1 MNKRSCS
8 YCAIGRLSCVTSTDK
23 SPMRSRRI
31 QGLDAEQRRA
41 RRREQILAAA
51 FELIAAEGYVNTAIE
66 QICQTAFVG
75 NKAFYELFDSKEDC
89 YLALL
94 QQQSE
99 RAQDMV
105 AAALADSSGDRRAVV
120 AAVIGAFA
128 HSMVDD
134 PRVAK
139 VTFGEASGISAKVEQ
154 QRRVNR
160 RWAAQFL
167 ETLWREY
174 GFVPPEGIGIDLHAL
189 AVATI
194 GGLFETVS
202 DWLHTDAG
210 AAGDIDVLIRD
221 LTAFADTVHLGL
233 SATRSGR

>member
-1 MNKRSCS
+1 M
-8 YCAIGRLSCVTSTDK
+8 TSTDK
-23 SPMRSRRI
+23 SQVRSRRI

-51 FELIAAEGYVNTAIE
+51 FDLIAAEGYVSTAIE

-75 NKAFYELFDSKEDC
+75 NKAFYELFESKEDC

-105 AAALADSSGDRRAVV
+105 ATALSESSGDRDDVV

-174 GFVPPEGIGIDLHAL
+174 GFVPPEGIGVDLHAL
-189 AVATI
+189 AVSAI
-194 GGLFETVS
+194 GGLFETVA

-210 AAGDIDVLIRD
+210 ATGEINVLIRD
-221 LTAFADTVHLGL
+221 LTAFIEIVHLGL
-233 SATRSGR
+233 AAAAVRSPL

>member
-1 MNKRSCS
+1 M
-8 YCAIGRLSCVTSTDK
+8 TSTDK
-23 SPMRSRRI
+23 SQVRARRI

-94 QQQSE
+94 QQLSE
-99 RAQDMV
+99 QAQDRVV
-105 AAALADSSGDRRAVV
+105 AELARASGDRDAIVT
-120 AAVIGAFA
+120 AVIGGLA
-128 HSMVDD
+128 HALVDD

-139 VTFGEASGISAKVEQ
+139 VTFGEASGISAKVEL
-154 QRRVNR
+154 QRRTNR

-167 ETLWREY
+167 ENLWRDHE
-174 GFVPPEGIGIDLHAL
+174 FVPPEGIGRDLHAL

-194 GGLFETVS
+194 GGLFDTVA

-210 AAGDIDVLIRD
+210 AAGDIDTLIRD
-221 LTAFADTVHLGL
+221 LTAFIDIVHLGL
-233 SATRSGR
+233 AAVRSAG

>member
-1 MNKRSCS
+1 M
-8 YCAIGRLSCVTSTDK
+8 TSTDK
-23 SPMRSRRI
+23 SPVRPRRI

-75 NKAFYELFDSKEDC
+75 NKAFYELFESKEAC

-99 RAQDMV
+99 RAQGMV
-105 AAALADSSGDRRAVV
+105 AAALAEVTGDRDAVV

-128 HSMVDD
+128 HSLVDD

-154 QRRVNR
+154 QRRTNR

-167 ETLWREY
+167 ESLWRTQ
-174 GFVPPEGIGIDLHAL
+174 GFVPPGDIPHLYPI
-189 AVATI
+189 AVSTI
-194 GGLFETVS
+194 GGLFDTVA

-210 AAGDIDVLIRD
+210 VAGDIDTLLRD
-221 LTAFADTVHLGL
+221 LTAFADIVHRGL
-233 SATRSGR
+233 SAAYPPS

>member
-1 MNKRSCS
+1 M
-8 YCAIGRLSCVTSTDK
+8 TSTDK
-23 SPMRSRRI
+23 SQVRARRI

-41 RRREQILAAA
+41 RRREQILTAA

-94 QQQSE
+94 QQLSE
-99 RAQDMV
+99 QAQNQV
-105 AAALADSSGDRRAVV
+105 AAALAAVTGDRDAVV
-120 AAVIGAFA
+120 TAVIGALA
-128 HSMVDD
+128 HALVDD
-134 PRVAK
+134 PRVAT
-139 VTFGEASGISAKVEQ
+139 VTFGEASGISAKVER

-167 ETLWREY
+167 ETLWRDHD
-174 GFVPPEGIGIDLHAL
+174 FVPSTGVAIDLHAL

-194 GGLFETVS
+194 GGVFDTVA

-210 AAGDIDVLIRD
+210 ATGDIDTLIRD
-221 LTAFADTVHLGL
+221 LTAFVDIVHLGL
-233 SATRSGR
+233 AAAPRSAG

>member
-1 MNKRSCS
+1 M
-8 YCAIGRLSCVTSTDK
+8 TSTDK
-23 SPMRSRRI
+23 SQVRSRRI

-51 FELIAAEGYVNTAIE
+51 FDLIAAEGYVNTAIE

-75 NKAFYELFDSKEDC
+75 NKAFYELFDSKEHC

-99 RAQDMV
+99 RAQDRV
-105 AAALADSSGDRRAVV
+105 ATALSESPGTRDEVV

-174 GFVPPEGIGIDLHAL
+174 GFVPPAGIGVDLHAL
-189 AVATI
+189 AVSAI
-194 GGLFETVS
+194 GGLFETVA

-210 AAGDIDVLIRD
+210 ATGDIDVLIRD
-221 LTAFADTVHLGL
+221 LTAFIEIVHLGL
-233 SATRSGR
+233 AAAADRSGH

>member
-1 MNKRSCS
+1 M
-8 YCAIGRLSCVTSTDK
+8 TSTDK
-23 SPMRSRRI
+23 SQVRSRRI

-41 RRREQILAAA
+41 RRREQILVAA
-51 FELIAAEGYVNTAIE
+51 FDLIAADGYVNTAIE

-75 NKAFYELFDSKEDC
+75 NKAFYELFESKEDC

-105 AAALADSSGDRRAVV
+105 ATALSESSGDRDDVV

-167 ETLWREY
+167 EILWREY
-174 GFVPPEGIGIDLHAL
+174 GFVPPGGIGVDLHAL
-189 AVATI
+189 AVSTI
-194 GGLFETVS
+194 GGLFETVA

-210 AAGDIDVLIRD
+210 ATGEINALIRD
-221 LTAFADTVHLGL
+221 LTAFIEIVHLGL
-233 SATRSGR
+233 AAAADRSPR

>member
-1 MNKRSCS
+1 M
-8 YCAIGRLSCVTSTDK
+8 TSTDK
-23 SPMRSRRI
+23 SQVPSRRI

-51 FELIAAEGYVNTAIE
+51 FDLIAAEGYVNTAIE

-75 NKAFYELFDSKEDC
+75 NKAFYELFESKEDC

-105 AAALADSSGDRRAVV
+105 ATALSESSGDRDNVV

-167 ETLWREY
+167 EILWREN
-174 GFVPPEGIGIDLHAL
+174 GFVPPEEIGVDLHAL
-189 AVATI
+189 AVSTI
-194 GGLFETVS
+194 GGLFENVA

-210 AAGDIDVLIRD
+210 ATGEIDVLIRD
-221 LTAFADTVHLGL
+221 LMAFIEIVHLGL
-233 SATRSGR
+233 AVAADRSAR